1 MSMQLILPKDYIRQA
16 TDLINKAKTR
26 VSLISMV
33 IADHE
38 NTHELIQALQDA
50 AKRGVKVTV
59 AADVFTY
66 GEVNGSF
73 FAIRYYS
80 PRSREATAM
89 AKKLKNA
96 GVHFYWLGHA
106 RTTLANGRTHSK
118 WCVIDDHIFTFGGVN
133 MYQQGVENTDYM
145 IRLQDEHL
153 ADRLVKEQHRIQR
166 AERTASNF
174 SSSSYTFNEHTVFFD
189 GGVIAH
195 SIIYKRACELAEKA
209 EHIQFVSQYCPSGRL
224 AKILKETPHTLY
236 FNQPEL
242 ASFVNR
248 VVIRANMLLTGFR
261 SSYSRDTYLHSK
273 CVIFTMKDGSKI
285 ALTGSH
291 NFAYAGVLFGTR
303 EVALETKDPAIIK
316 QLESFIEQH
325 VA

>member
-1 MSMQLILPKDYIRQA
+1 MQLVLPNEYIRQA
-16 TDLINKAKTR
+16 TDLINKAEKR

-50 AKRGVKVTV
+50 ARRGVKVTV

-66 GEVNGSF
+66 GEVNGNF

-80 PRSREATAM
+80 PRSREATTM
-89 AKKLKNA
+89 AKKLRGA
-96 GVHFYWLGHA
+96 GVRFFWLGHA
-106 RTTLANGRTHSK
+106 RTTIANGRTHSK
-118 WCVIDDHIFTFGGVN
+118 WCVIDDEVFTFGGIN
-133 MYQQGVENTDYM
+133 MYQQGIENTDYM
-145 IRLQDEHL
+145 FRVQSEEL
-153 ADRLVKEQHRIQR
+153 ADKLDKEQHRIQR
-166 AERTASNF
+166 AERTGTSF
-174 SSSSYTFNEHTVFFD
+174 SSSSYKLDDNRVLFD
-189 GGVIAH
+189 GGVIGH
-195 SIIYKRACELAEKA
+195 SLIYKRACELAKQA
-209 EHIQFVSQYCPSGRL
+209 QHITFVSQYCPSGRL
-224 AKILKETPHTLY
+224 AKILKTTPHILY

-248 VVIRANMLLTGFR
+248 MLIRINMLLSGFK
-261 SSYSRDTYLHSK
+261 SSYSRTQYLHGK
-273 CVIFTMKDGSKI
+273 CVIFTMKDGSKV

-316 QLESFIEQH
+316 QLETFIATH

>member
-1 MSMQLILPKDYIRQA
+1 MTTQLVLPTEYIRQA
-16 TDLINKAKTR
+16 TDLINTATDR

-38 NTHELIQALQDA
+38 NTAPLIQALQDA

-80 PRSREATAM
+80 PRSREATTM
-89 AKKLKNA
+89 AKKLRTA
-96 GVHFYWLGHA
+96 GVRFHWLGHA
-106 RTTLANGRTHSK
+106 RTTIANGRTHSK
-118 WCVIDDHIFTFGGVN
+118 WCVIDNDVFTFGGVN
-133 MYQQGVENTDYM
+133 LYQQGIENTDYM
-145 IRLQDEHL
+145 LHQKDEHL
-153 ADRLVKEQHRIQR
+153 ADRLVKEQNRIQR
-166 AERTASNF
+166 AERIATNF
-174 SSSSYTFNEHTVFFD
+174 SSSHFKHGEDTVFFD
-189 GGVIAH
+189 GGIIGH
-195 SIIYKRACELAEKA
+195 SIIYKRACELARKA
-209 EHIQFVSQYCPSGRL
+209 SHITFVSQYCPSGRL
-224 AKILKETPHTLY
+224 AQRLKKTPHTLY

-248 VVIRANMLLTGFR
+248 VLIRVNMLLTGFK
-261 SSYSRDTYLHSK
+261 SSYSRTQYLHSK
-273 CVIFTMKDGSKI
+273 CVIFTMGDGSKV

-303 EVALETKDPAIIK
+303 EIALETKNPAIIE
-316 QLESFIEQH
+316 QLEDFIAKN